1 MARRGGIRAG
11 VHGKVNRKP
20 QQIADSRWL
29 RANRSSQI
37 ANGSIPKR
45 AQRAVRHSPSAIRRF
60 MIFFRQLYAILAKE
74 LQVEWRTKET
84 LSAMLVFALL
94 VLVIFNFAFD
104 LQGVEIQVLGPGVL
118 WVAFSFSGIIGL
130 GRSFAAE
137 RDRGSM
143 DGMLLA
149 PVDRGA
155 IFLGK
160 ALANFLFI
168 LAMEIVTLPL
178 FVILFNVPL
187 EWFPL
192 VGYIL
197 MGTLGFSAVG
207 TLLSAIAASTRM
219 REVMLPVLLFPVL
232 VPLLVASVKI
242 TQGSLQGAPFS
253 DFQGWFNLLLAYDV
267 IFLVVAYLVFEFVVE
282 E

>member
-1 MARRGGIRAG
+1 
-11 VHGKVNRKP
+11 
-20 QQIADSRWL
+20 
-29 RANRSSQI
+29 
-37 ANGSIPKR
+37 
-45 AQRAVRHSPSAIRRF
+45 
-60 MIFFRQLYAILAKE
+60 MIFFRQLYAIIAKE

-104 LQGVEIQVLGPGVL
+104 LQGVDIRVFGPGVL

-137 RDRGSM
+137 RDRGSL

-160 ALANFLFI
+160 AFANFLFI
-168 LAMEIVTLPL
+168 LVMEAVTLPL
-178 FVILFNVPL
+178 FVILFNVPIV
-187 EWFPL
+187 WFPL

-197 MGTLGFSAVG
+197 MGTIGFAAVG

-219 REVMLPVLLFPVL
+219 RDVMLPVLLFPVL
-232 VPLLVASVKI
+232 VPLLVASVKL
-242 TQGSLQGAPFS
+242 TEGALQELPFS
-253 DFQGWFNLLLAYDV
+253 DYQGWFNLLLAYDV
-267 IFLVVAYLVFEFVVE
+267 IFLVVAYLVFEYVVE

>member
-1 MARRGGIRAG
+1 MT
-11 VHGKVNRKP
+11 
-20 QQIADSRWL
+20 
-29 RANRSSQI
+29 
-37 ANGSIPKR
+37 
-45 AQRAVRHSPSAIRRF
+45 
-60 MIFFRQLYAILAKE
+60 FFRQLYAIGAKE

-104 LQGVEIQVLGPGVL
+104 LQGVDIRVFGPGVL

-137 RDRGSM
+137 RDRGSL

-155 IFLGK
+155 IFLAK
-160 ALANFLFI
+160 AFANFLFI
-168 LAMEIVTLPL
+168 LAMEVVTLPL
-178 FVILFNVPL
+178 FVILFNVPI

-197 MGTLGFSAVG
+197 MGTLGFAAVG

-219 REVMLPVLLFPVL
+219 RDVMLPVLLFPVL
-232 VPLLVASVKI
+232 VPLLVASVKL
-242 TQGSLQGAPFS
+242 TQGALQGLPFS
-253 DFQGWFNLLLAYDV
+253 DYQGWFNLLLAYDV

>member
-1 MARRGGIRAG
+1 
-11 VHGKVNRKP
+11 
-20 QQIADSRWL
+20 
-29 RANRSSQI
+29 
-37 ANGSIPKR
+37 
-45 AQRAVRHSPSAIRRF
+45 
-60 MIFFRQLYAILAKE
+60 MIFFRQLYAIIAKE

-104 LQGVEIQVLGPGVL
+104 LQGVDIRVFGPGVL

-137 RDRGSM
+137 RDRGSL

-160 ALANFLFI
+160 AFANLVFI

-178 FVILFNVPL
+178 FVILFNVPI

-197 MGTLGFSAVG
+197 MGTLGFAAVG

-219 REVMLPVLLFPVL
+219 RDVMLPVLLFPVL
-232 VPLLVASVKI
+232 VPLLVASVKL
-242 TQGSLQGAPFS
+242 TQGALQNLPFS
-253 DFQGWFNLLLAYDV
+253 DYQGWFNLLLAYDV

>member
-1 MARRGGIRAG
+1 MT
-11 VHGKVNRKP
+11 
-20 QQIADSRWL
+20 
-29 RANRSSQI
+29 
-37 ANGSIPKR
+37 
-45 AQRAVRHSPSAIRRF
+45 
-60 MIFFRQLYAILAKE
+60 FFRQLYAIIAKE
-74 LQVEWRTKET
+74 LAVEWRTKET

-104 LQGVEIQVLGPGVL
+104 LQGVDIRVLGPGIL
-118 WVAFSFSGIIGL
+118 WVAFSFSGILGL
-130 GRSFAAE
+130 GRSFASE
-137 RDRGSM
+137 RDKGSL

-160 ALANFLFI
+160 AFANLLFI
-168 LAMEIVTLPL
+168 LVMETVTLPL
-178 FVILFNVPL
+178 FVVLFNVPL
-187 EWFPL
+187 DWFPL
-192 VGYIL
+192 VGFL
-197 MGTLGFSAVG
+197 LLGTVGFAAVG

-242 TQGSLQGAPFS
+242 TQGALQNLAFS
-253 DFQGWFNLLLAYDV
+253 DYQGWLNLLIAYDV
-267 IFLVVAYLVFEFVVE
+267 IFVVVAYLVFEFVVE

>member
-1 MARRGGIRAG
+1 MT
-11 VHGKVNRKP
+11 
-20 QQIADSRWL
+20 
-29 RANRSSQI
+29 
-37 ANGSIPKR
+37 
-45 AQRAVRHSPSAIRRF
+45 
-60 MIFFRQLYAILAKE
+60 FFRQLYAILNKE
-74 LQVEWRTKET
+74 LAVEWRTREAV
-84 LSAMLVFALL
+84 SAMLVFGLL

-104 LQGVEIQVLGPGVL
+104 LQGVDIRVLGPGIL
-118 WVAFSFSGIIGL
+118 WIAFCFSGILGL
-130 GRSFAAE
+130 GRSFARE
-137 RDRGSM
+137 RDKGSM
-143 DGMLLA
+143 EGMLLA

-160 ALANFLFI
+160 AIANFLFI
-168 LAMEIVTLPL
+168 LVMETVTLPL
-178 FVILFNVPL
+178 FVVLFNVPL

-197 MGTLGFSAVG
+197 LGTVGFSAIG

-242 TQGSLQGAPFS
+242 TQGALQNLPFS
-253 DFQGWFNLLLAYDV
+253 DYQGWFNLLIAYDA
-267 IFLVVAYLVFEFVVE
+267 IFLTVAYLVFEFVVE

>member
-1 MARRGGIRAG
+1 
-11 VHGKVNRKP
+11 
-20 QQIADSRWL
+20 
-29 RANRSSQI
+29 
-37 ANGSIPKR
+37 
-45 AQRAVRHSPSAIRRF
+45 
-60 MIFFRQLYAILAKE
+60 MIFFRQLYAIIAKE

-84 LSAMLVFALL
+84 ISAMLVFALL

-104 LQGVEIQVLGPGVL
+104 LQGVDIRVFGPGVL

-137 RDRGSM
+137 RDRGSL

-160 ALANFLFI
+160 AFANLLFI
-168 LAMEIVTLPL
+168 LVMELVTLPL
-178 FVILFNVPL
+178 FVILFNVPID
-187 EWFPL
+187 WFPL
-192 VGYIL
+192 IGYIL
-197 MGTLGFSAVG
+197 MGTIGFAGVG
-207 TLLSAIAASTRM
+207 TLLSSIAASTRM
-219 REVMLPVLLFPVL
+219 RDVMLPVLLFPVL

-242 TQGSLQGAPFS
+242 TQASLQGLPFS
-253 DFQGWFNLLLAYDV
+253 DFQGWFNLLIAYDV

>member
-1 MARRGGIRAG
+1 MT
-11 VHGKVNRKP
+11 
-20 QQIADSRWL
+20 
-29 RANRSSQI
+29 
-37 ANGSIPKR
+37 
-45 AQRAVRHSPSAIRRF
+45 
-60 MIFFRQLYAILAKE
+60 FFRQLYAILAKE

-104 LQGVEIQVLGPGVL
+104 LQGVDIRVFGPGVL

-130 GRSFAAE
+130 GRSFAGE
-137 RDRGSM
+137 RDRGSL

-160 ALANFLFI
+160 TFANFLFI
-168 LAMEIVTLPL
+168 LTMEIVTLPL
-178 FVILFNVPL
+178 FVILFNAPMQ
-187 EWFPL
+187 WFPL
-192 VGYIL
+192 VGFIL
-197 MGTLGFSAVG
+197 MGTAGFAAVG

-219 REVMLPVLLFPVL
+219 RDVMLPVLLFPVL
-232 VPLLVASVKI
+232 IPLLVASVKL
-242 TQGSLQGAPFS
+242 TQGALQELPFS
-253 DFQGWFNLLLAYDV
+253 DYQGWFNLLLAYDV
-267 IFLVVAYLVFEFVVE
+267 IFLVVAFLTFEFVVE

>member
-1 MARRGGIRAG
+1 
-11 VHGKVNRKP
+11 
-20 QQIADSRWL
+20 
-29 RANRSSQI
+29 
-37 ANGSIPKR
+37 
-45 AQRAVRHSPSAIRRF
+45 
-60 MIFFRQLYAILAKE
+60 MIFFRQLYAIIAKE

-104 LQGVEIQVLGPGVL
+104 LQGVDIRVFGPGVL

-137 RDRGSM
+137 RDRGSL

-160 ALANFLFI
+160 AFANFLFI
-168 LAMEIVTLPL
+168 LVMEAVTLPL
-178 FVILFNVPL
+178 FVILFNVPIV
-187 EWFPL
+187 WFPL
-192 VGYIL
+192 IGYIL
-197 MGTLGFSAVG
+197 MGTIGFAAVG

-219 REVMLPVLLFPVL
+219 RDVMLPVLLFPVL
-232 VPLLVASVKI
+232 VPLLVASVKL
-242 TQGSLQGAPFS
+242 TEGALQELPFS
-253 DFQGWFNLLLAYDV
+253 DYQGWFNLLLAYDV
-267 IFLVVAYLVFEFVVE
+267 IFLVVAYLVFEYVVE

>member
-1 MARRGGIRAG
+1 MT
-11 VHGKVNRKP
+11 
-20 QQIADSRWL
+20 
-29 RANRSSQI
+29 
-37 ANGSIPKR
+37 
-45 AQRAVRHSPSAIRRF
+45 
-60 MIFFRQLYAILAKE
+60 FFRQLYAILNKE
-74 LQVEWRTKET
+74 LAVEWRTREAV
-84 LSAMLVFALL
+84 SAMLVFGLL

-104 LQGVEIQVLGPGVL
+104 LQGVDIRVLGPGIL
-118 WVAFSFSGIIGL
+118 WIAFCFSGILGL
-130 GRSFAAE
+130 GRSFARE
-137 RDRGSM
+137 RDKGSM
-143 DGMLLA
+143 EGMLLA

-160 ALANFLFI
+160 AIANFLFI
-168 LAMEIVTLPL
+168 LVMETVTLPL
-178 FVILFNVPL
+178 FVVLFNVPL

-197 MGTLGFSAVG
+197 LGTIGFSAIG

-242 TQGSLQGAPFS
+242 TQGALQNLPFS
-253 DFQGWFNLLLAYDV
+253 DYQGWFNLLIAYDA
-267 IFLVVAYLVFEFVVE
+267 IFLTVAYLVFEFVVE

>member
-1 MARRGGIRAG
+1 M
-11 VHGKVNRKP
+11 V
-20 QQIADSRWL
+20 
-29 RANRSSQI
+29 
-37 ANGSIPKR
+37 
-45 AQRAVRHSPSAIRRF
+45 
-60 MIFFRQLYAILAKE
+60 FFRQLYAILDKE
-74 LQVEWRTKET
+74 LAVEWRTREAV
-84 LSAMLVFALL
+84 SAMLVFGLL

-104 LQGVEIQVLGPGVL
+104 LQGVDIRVLGPGIL
-118 WVAFSFSGIIGL
+118 WIAFCFSGILGL
-130 GRSFAAE
+130 GRSFARE
-137 RDRGSM
+137 RDKGSM
-143 DGMLLA
+143 EGMLLA

-168 LAMEIVTLPL
+168 LVMEVVTLPL
-178 FVILFNVPL
+178 FVVLFNVPL

-197 MGTLGFSAVG
+197 LGTVGFSAIG

-242 TQGSLQGAPFS
+242 TQGALQNLPFAEY
-253 DFQGWFNLLLAYDV
+253 QGWFNLLVAYDA
-267 IFLVVAYLVFEFVVE
+267 IFLTVAYLVFEFVVE